1 MSRKDPPQ
9 TIIDTSL
16 PPPKKR
22 TESDETVALRALR
35 ELRKLD
41 EREMAS
47 HKRHGET
54 LEAIDAERITIKRSL
69 TGPQAALI
77 AAMQAARNGAGQ

>member
-9 TIIDTSL
+9 TIDTSL

-41 EREMAS
+41 ER
-47 HKRHGET
+47 
-54 LEAIDAERITIKRSL
+54 LEASKKRYFDTNTAIAEERKALTDSL
-69 TGPQAALI
+69 SPDVTKLVQ
-77 AAMQAARNGAGQ
+77 AMQAARIGAGQ